1 MEQGYKFYRIVVLEI
16 YVKHYY
22 LKKPILAK
30 IIAINV
36 KPANQVIIML
46 RMTVIITP
54 PLVNMDNNVI
64 I

>member
-1 MEQGYKFYRIVVLEI
+1 MEQSYKFDKIVVLEI
-16 YVKHYY
+16 YVKRYY